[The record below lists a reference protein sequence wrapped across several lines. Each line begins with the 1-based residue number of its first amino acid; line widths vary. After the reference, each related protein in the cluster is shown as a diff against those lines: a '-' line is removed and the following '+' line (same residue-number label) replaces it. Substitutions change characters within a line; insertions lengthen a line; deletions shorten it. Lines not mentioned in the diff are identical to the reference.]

1 MKHTK
6 YPYKRYLE
14 NKSRVT
20 LNGKR
25 YRLGNPNH
33 PFNSIYKRFGM
44 EAAFTVM
51 GLVPSGLEQIKLT
64 VNNLFAEVKSGH
76 IYLMTN
82 PAYPGWC
89 KVGMAVDAE
98 DRVNQFQ
105 TGSPFRDYKLF
116 KFFETD
122 DRRGSEKKAH
132 DVLEEKIDDRR
143 GEWFH
148 ISPEDAEK
156 ILTEL
161 FEKEGGASET

>member
-1 MKHTK
+1 M
-6 YPYKRYLE
+6 YKRGKGKYYKDNPE
-14 NKSRVT
+14 AVWKRDQTKMFVDGKYIPKSHP
-20 LNGKR
+20 LHKPGR
-25 YRLGNPNH
+25 YKG
-33 PFNSIYKRFGM
+33 FVD
-44 EAAFTVM
+44 AAFSSLKNYTESKQ
-51 GLVPSGLEQIKLT
+51 GQIY
-64 VNNLFAEVKSGH
+64 
-76 IYLMTN
+76 IMIN

-89 KVGMAVDAE
+89 KVGMAIDAE

-161 FEKEGGASET
+161 FKKEGDASET